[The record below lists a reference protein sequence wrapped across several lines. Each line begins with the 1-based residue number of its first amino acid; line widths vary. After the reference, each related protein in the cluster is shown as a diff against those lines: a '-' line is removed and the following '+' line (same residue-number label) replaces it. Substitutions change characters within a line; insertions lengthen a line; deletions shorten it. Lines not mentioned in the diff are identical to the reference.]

1 MEIERENQFK
11 ADEEDVND
19 LFYWVFEYRNSA
31 KFRKL
36 LNFCLFQ
43 AASEVE
49 KLLRPCN
56 FKDGWLW
63 EYTPALQDE
72 YRRLNPLVKTKQGE
86 FEF

>member
-1 MEIERENQFK
+1 MMEIERENQFK

-19 LFYWVFEYRNSA
+19 LFYRVFEYRNSA

-36 LNFCLFQ
+36 LNFCAHF
-43 AASEVE
+43 E

-63 EYTPALQDE
+63 EYTPRSASRVSSSQPAGKGE
-72 YRRLNPLVKTKQGE
+72 TK
-86 FEF
+86 